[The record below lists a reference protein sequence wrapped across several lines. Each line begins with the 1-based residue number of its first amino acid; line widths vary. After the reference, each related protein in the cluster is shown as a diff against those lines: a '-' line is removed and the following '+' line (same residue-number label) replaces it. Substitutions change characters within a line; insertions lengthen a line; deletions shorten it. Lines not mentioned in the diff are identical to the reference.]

1 MSSLLNKATPA
12 EQLEVLKRGVVDLI
26 SEAELLKK
34 LEKSYTN
41 KKPLVIKL
49 GADPTRPDLHLGHAV
64 VINKLK
70 AFQEFGHDIK
80 FLIGDFTGMIGD
92 PSGKNEARPP
102 LTREE
107 VKANSKTYETQI
119 FKILDSDRTEI
130 VHNSTWI
137 DKLTPA
143 EFIKVSAQYTV
154 ARMLERDDFSKRY
167 KSGTAI
173 AIHEFLY
180 PLMQGY
186 DSVAMK
192 ADVEL
197 GGTDQLFNL
206 LVGRDLQKAYGQAPQ
221 IVMTTPLLEG
231 LDGVNKM
238 SKSLDNYI
246 GFAESPRDMF
256 GKTMRV
262 SDSLMLRYYELATDI
277 PMTEIAK
284 MKEQM
289 SKPKDQGGVNPRDL
303 KVRLA
308 KTIVTRFHGSAAG
321 EAAVEE
327 FERLFVRK
335 DGVPDQMEEKSAP
348 ASTFA
353 GELDVASFLKTIGGV
368 NSTSDARRLIET
380 GSITF
385 GDQPVKTIKAK
396 FDFKAGQEIV
406 IKIGKKKFLK
416 LVVT

>member
-1 MSSLLNKATPA
+1 MSSLLNKATPK
-12 EQLEVLKRGVVDLI
+12 EQLEVLRRGVVDLI

-34 LEKSYTN
+34 LEKSYAE
-41 KKPLVIKL
+41 KKPLLIKL

-64 VINKLK
+64 VIGKLK
-70 AFQEFGHDIK
+70 AFQDFGHDIR

-92 PSGKNEARPP
+92 PTGKNEARPP

-107 VKANSKTYETQI
+107 VESNSKTYEKQI
-119 FKILDSDRTEI
+119 FKILDPERTKI
-130 VHNSTWI
+130 VHNSTWL
-137 DKLTPA
+137 DKLTPV
-143 EFIKVSAQYTV
+143 EFIKISAQYTV

-167 KSGTAI
+167 KGGVSI

-192 ADVEL
+192 SDVEL

-206 LVGRDLQKAYGQAPQ
+206 MVGRDLQKSYGQASQ

-231 LDGVNKM
+231 LDGVHKM

-246 GFAESPRDMF
+246 GFDDSPRDMF

-262 SDSLMLRYYELATDI
+262 SDQLMLRYYELATDV
-277 PMTEIAK
+277 PLGEIAK
-284 MKEQM
+284 MKAEM
-289 SKPKDQGGVNPRDL
+289 ASGKNPRDF

-308 KTIVTRFHGSAAG
+308 ETIVARFHGAPAG
-321 EAAVEE
+321 QAAVEE

-335 DGVPDQMEEKSAP
+335 DGVPDKIEEKTVP
-348 ASTFA
+348 AARVA
-353 GELDVASFLKTIGGV
+353 GDVDIAALLKEIGGV
-368 NSTSDARRLIET
+368 ASTSDARRLIET
-380 GSITF
+380 GSILF
-385 GDQPVKTIKAK
+385 GDLAVKTVKLK
-396 FDFKAGQEIV
+396 LDYKSGHQVV

-416 LVVT
+416 LKVT

>member
-1 MSSLLNKATPA
+1 MGLNSATPS
-12 EQLEVLKRGVVDLI
+12 EQLAELKRGVVDMI
-26 SEAELLKK
+26 SEPELLKK
-34 LEKSYTN
+34 LEKSYAS

-70 AFQEFGHDIK
+70 AFEDFGHEIQ

-107 VKANSKTYETQI
+107 VTANSKSYEKQI
-119 FKILDSDRTEI
+119 YKILDPAKSKI
-130 VHNSTWI
+130 VHNSSWL
-137 DKLTPA
+137 DKLSPV
-143 EFIKVSAQYTV
+143 EFIKISAQYTV

-167 KSGTAI
+167 KGGVAI

-192 ADVEL
+192 SDVEL

-206 LVGRDLQKAYGQAPQ
+206 LVGRDLQKAYVQAPQ

-246 GFAESPRDMF
+246 GFEDSPRDMF

-262 SDSLMLRYYELATDI
+262 SDDLMFRYYELATDV
-277 PMTEIAK
+277 PMTEVVV
-284 MKEQM
+284 MKKEM
-289 SKPKDQGGVNPRDL
+289 KDGKNPRDF

-308 KTIVTRFHGSAAG
+308 KTIVERFHGQAAG
-321 EAAVEE
+321 IAAVDE

-335 DGVPDQMEEKSAP
+335 DGVPDNIEEKSVPVARLEGEVDI
-348 ASTFA
+348 A
-353 GELDVASFLKTIGGV
+353 GLLKEIGGV
-368 NSTSDARRLIET
+368 ASTSDARRLIET
-380 GSITF
+380 GSIHF
-385 GDQPVKTIKAK
+385 GDTAMKSVKAK
-396 FDFKAGQEIV
+396 LDYKAGQSVV

-416 LVVT
+416 LMVTK

>member
-1 MSSLLNKATPA
+1 MLAKTSLRDNATPT
-12 EQLEVLKRGVVDLI
+12 EQLGELKRGIVDVI

-34 LEKSYTN
+34 LEKSHAT
-41 KKPLVIKL
+41 KKPLIVKL

-64 VINKLK
+64 VIQKLRQ
-70 AFQEFGHDIK
+70 FQEFGHEVQ

-102 LTREE
+102 LTRDE
-107 VKANSKTYETQI
+107 VTANSKSYEKQV
-119 FKILDSDRTEI
+119 FKILDPEKTKI
-130 VHNSTWI
+130 VHNSSWL
-137 DKLTPA
+137 DKLTPV
-143 EFIKVSAQYTV
+143 EFIKISAQYTV

-167 KSGTAI
+167 KGGVAI

-192 ADVEL
+192 SDVEL

-246 GFAESPRDMF
+246 GFDESPRDMF

-262 SDSLMLRYYELATDI
+262 SDQLMLRYYELATSV
-277 PMTEIAK
+277 PLTEIES
-284 MKEQM
+284 MKKEM
-289 SKPKDQGGVNPRDL
+289 AGGKNPRDF

-308 KTIVTRFHGSAAG
+308 KTIVERFHGAAAG
-321 EAAVEE
+321 LAAVDE

-335 DGVPDQMEEKSAP
+335 DGIPDNIDEVSVPVSEL
-348 ASTFA
+348 T
-353 GELDVASFLKTIGGV
+353 GEVDIAALLKKIGGV
-368 NSTSDARRLIET
+368 NSTSEARRLLDT
-380 GSITF
+380 GSVHF
-385 GDQPVKTIKAK
+385 GDISMKTVKAK
-396 FDFKAGQEIV
+396 LDYKAGDSVV
-406 IKIGKKKFLK
+406 IKIGKKKFLR
-416 LVVT
+416 LMVTK

>member
-1 MSSLLNKATPA
+1 MTNLKRATPS
-12 EQLEVLKRGVVDLI
+12 EQLAVLKRGLVDMI
-26 SEAELLKK
+26 SEADLLKK
-34 LEKSYTN
+34 LEKSYKTE
-41 KKPLVIKL
+41 KPLLVKL
-49 GADPTRPDLHLGHAV
+49 GADPTRPDLHLGHSV

-70 AFQEFGHDIK
+70 QFQDFGHEVH

-107 VKANSKTYETQI
+107 VAANSKTYEKQI
-119 FKILDSDRTEI
+119 FKILDPEKTKI

-137 DKLTPA
+137 DKLSPVD
-143 EFIKVSAQYTV
+143 FIKITAQYTV

-167 KSGTAI
+167 KGGVAI

-186 DSVAMK
+186 DSVALK
-192 ADVEL
+192 TDVEL

-206 LVGRDLQKAYGQAPQ
+206 LVGRDLQKAYGLESQ

-246 GFAESPRDMF
+246 GFDDTPRDMF

-262 SDSLMLRYYELATDI
+262 SDVLMLRYYELLTDV
-277 PMTEIAK
+277 PLTEISA
-284 MKEQM
+284 MKSAMQAG
-289 SKPKDQGGVNPRDL
+289 SVNPRDY

-308 KTIVTRFHGSAAG
+308 KQIVSRFHGEAAG
-321 EAAVEE
+321 VAAVEE
-327 FERLFVRK
+327 FERIFVNK
-335 DGVPDQMEEKSAP
+335 GLPDEMPEAPFALSALSGACDVSSVLKELGLV
-348 ASTFA
+348 ASTS
-353 GELDVASFLKTIGGV
+353 E
-368 NSTSDARRLIET
+368 ARRLIE
-380 GSITF
+380 GGGLEIGGEKIRELKLDLAQKLSL
-385 GDQPVKTIKAK
+385 
-396 FDFKAGQEIV
+396 KAGQDV
-406 IKIGKKKFLK
+406 VVKAGKKKFLK
-416 LVVT
+416 LKVT

>member
-1 MSSLLNKATPA
+1 MSLLKKATPG
-12 EQLEVLKRGVVDLI
+12 EQLQELKRGVVDLI

-34 LEKSYTN
+34 LEKSYESG
-41 KKPLVIKL
+41 KPLVVKL

-70 AFQEFGHDIK
+70 QFQEFGHSVR

-107 VKANSKTYETQI
+107 VQANSKTYEKQI
-119 FKILDSDRTEI
+119 FKILNPEQTQI
-130 VHNSTWI
+130 VHNSAWL

-143 EFIKVSAQYTV
+143 DFIKIASQYTV

-167 KSGTAI
+167 KGGTAI

-186 DSVAMK
+186 DSVALK
-192 ADVEL
+192 SDVEL

-206 LVGRDLQKAYGQAPQ
+206 LVGRDLQKSYNQAPQ

-246 GFAESPRDMF
+246 GVEDSPRDMF

-262 SDSLMLRYYELATDI
+262 SDQLMLRYYELVTDVPLAEI
-277 PMTEIAK
+277 EKMRQAMTAG
-284 MKEQM
+284 
-289 SKPKDQGGVNPRDL
+289 SVNPREF

-308 KTIVTRFHGSAAG
+308 KTIVTRFHGEAAG
-321 EAAVEE
+321 VAAVEE
-327 FERLFVRK
+327 FDRIFVNK
-335 DGVPDQMEEKSAP
+335 GVPDDMPEVTIALGRISGEQDIAALLKELGVS
-348 ASTFA
+348 ASTS
-353 GELDVASFLKTIGGV
+353 E
-368 NSTSDARRLIET
+368 ARRLIE
-380 GSITF
+380 GGGLEI
-385 GDQPVKTIKAK
+385 GGEKVRALKADLAATLGLK
-396 FDFKAGQEIV
+396 SGRETVLKA
-406 IKIGKKKFLK
+406 GKKKFLK
-416 LVVT
+416 LKVT

>member
-1 MSSLLNKATPA
+1 MGQLNNATPT
-12 EQLEVLKRGVVDLI
+12 EQLAELKRGVVDMI
-26 SEAELLKK
+26 SEPELLKK
-34 LEKSYTN
+34 LEKSYAM
-41 KKPLVIKL
+41 KKPLLIKL

-70 AFQEFGHDIK
+70 VFEDFGHDIR

-102 LTREE
+102 LTRDE
-107 VKANSKTYETQI
+107 VTANSKSYEKQI
-119 FKILDSDRTEI
+119 FKILNPERTKI
-130 VHNSTWI
+130 VHNSAWL
-137 DKLTPA
+137 DKLSPV
-143 EFIKVSAQYTV
+143 EFIKISAQYTV

-167 KSGTAI
+167 KAGVAI

-192 ADVEL
+192 SDVEL

-206 LVGRDLQKAYGQAPQ
+206 LVGRDLQKSYAQAPQ

-246 GFAESPRDMF
+246 GFEESPRDMF

-262 SDSLMLRYYELATDI
+262 SDELMFRYFELATDVSL
-277 PMTEIAK
+277 PDIAV
-284 MKEQM
+284 MK
-289 SKPKDQGGVNPRDL
+289 SKITGGANPRDF
-303 KVRLA
+303 KVLLA
-308 KTIVTRFHGSAAG
+308 EKIVARFHGVTAG
-321 EAAVEE
+321 KGAVEE
-327 FERLFVRK
+327 FERLFGAASRGKTV
-335 DGVPDQMEEKSAP
+335 VPDDVEEKMVPQSLFNVEVDIA
-348 ASTFA
+348 A
-353 GELDVASFLKTIGGV
+353 LLKQIGGV
-368 NSTSDARRLIET
+368 ASTSDARRLIET
-380 GSITF
+380 GSISF
-385 GDQPVKTIKAK
+385 GETAIKTVKASL
-396 FDFKAGQEIV
+396 DFKAGHSVI

-416 LVVT
+416 MTVTK

>member
-1 MSSLLNKATPA
+1 MHAKNTSRDSATPS
-12 EQLEVLKRGVVDLI
+12 EQLSELKRGVVDMI

-34 LEKSYTN
+34 LEKSAAT
-41 KKPLVIKL
+41 KKPLLIKL

-64 VINKLK
+64 VIQKLRQ
-70 AFQEFGHDIK
+70 FQEFGHEIQ

-102 LTREE
+102 LTRDE
-107 VKANSKTYETQI
+107 VTANSKSYEKQI
-119 FKILDSDRTEI
+119 FKILDPDKTKI
-130 VHNSTWI
+130 VHNSSWL
-137 DKLTPA
+137 DKLTPV
-143 EFIKVSAQYTV
+143 EFIKISAQYTV

-167 KSGTAI
+167 KGGVAI

-192 ADVEL
+192 SDVEL

-206 LVGRDLQKAYGQAPQ
+206 LVGRDLQKSYGQAPQ
-221 IVMTTPLLEG
+221 VVMTTPLLEG

-246 GFAESPRDMF
+246 GFDESPRDMF

-262 SDSLMLRYYELATDI
+262 SDQLMIRYFELATNVSLS
-277 PMTEIAK
+277 EI
-284 MKEQM
+284 EQM
-289 SKPKDQGGVNPRDL
+289 KKEITGGKNPRDF

-308 KTIVTRFHGSAAG
+308 KTIVERFHGVAAG
-321 EAAVEE
+321 LAAVDE

-335 DGVPDQMEEKSAP
+335 DGVPDNIDEVSVP
-348 ASTFA
+348 A
-353 GELDVASFLKTIGGV
+353 GELAGEVDIAALLKKIGGV
-368 NSTSDARRLIET
+368 NSTSDARRLLDT
-380 GSITF
+380 GSVHF
-385 GDQPVKTIKAK
+385 GDVSMKTVKATL
-396 FDFKAGQEIV
+396 DYKAGDNIV
-406 IKIGKKKFLK
+406 VKIGKKKFLR
-416 LVVT
+416 LMVTK

>member
-1 MSSLLNKATPA
+1 MTTSNKLLGSATPA
-12 EQLEVLKRGVVDLI
+12 EQLQVLKRGIVDMI

-34 LEKSYTN
+34 LEKSYAN
-41 KKPLVIKL
+41 KKPLVVKL

-70 AFQEFGHDIK
+70 QFQDFGHEIQ

-107 VKANSKTYETQI
+107 VIANSKSYETQL
-119 FKILDSDRTEI
+119 FKILDPSKTKI
-130 VHNSTWI
+130 VHNSSWL
-137 DKLTPA
+137 DKLTPV
-143 EFIKVSAQYTV
+143 EFIKISAQYTV

-167 KSGTAI
+167 KGGVAI

-192 ADVEL
+192 ADIEL

-206 LVGRDLQKAYGQAPQ
+206 LVGRDLQKAYGQTPQ

-246 GFAESPRDMF
+246 GFDESPRDMF

-262 SDSLMLRYYELATDI
+262 SDPLMLKYFELATDV
-277 PMTEIAK
+277 PLDEIAK
-284 MKEQM
+284 MKQAM
-289 SKPKDQGGVNPRDL
+289 ASGQNPRDF

-308 KTIVTRFHGSAAG
+308 KTIVERFHGAAAG
-321 EAAVEE
+321 VAAVEE

-335 DGVPDQMEEKSAP
+335 DGVPDDIEEKEVSLAVVSGEVDI
-348 ASTFA
+348 AS
-353 GELDVASFLKTIGGV
+353 LLKQIGGV
-368 NSTSDARRLIET
+368 TSTSDARRLIET
-380 GSITF
+380 GSIHF
-385 GDQPVKTIKAK
+385 GDLQIKSVKTKL
-396 FDFKAGQEIV
+396 DYKAGQSIV
-406 IKIGKKKFLK
+406 LKIGKKKYLK
-416 LVVT
+416 LIVKA

>member
-1 MSSLLNKATPA
+1 MTATDKMLGSATPA
-12 EQLEVLKRGVVDLI
+12 EQLQVLKRGIVDMI

-34 LEKSYTN
+34 LEKSYTE
-41 KKPLVIKL
+41 KKPLVVKL

-70 AFQEFGHDIK
+70 QFQDFGHEIR

-107 VKANSKTYETQI
+107 VTANSKSYETQL
-119 FKILDSDRTEI
+119 FKILDPAKTKI
-130 VHNSTWI
+130 VHNSSWL
-137 DKLTPA
+137 DKLTPV
-143 EFIKVSAQYTV
+143 EFIKISAQYTV

-167 KSGTAI
+167 KGGVAI

-192 ADVEL
+192 SDVEL

-206 LVGRDLQKAYGQAPQ
+206 LVGRDLQKSYGQAPQ

-246 GFAESPRDMF
+246 GFDESPRDMF

-262 SDSLMLRYYELATDI
+262 SDQLMLKYFELATDV
-277 PMTEIAK
+277 PLDEISK
-284 MKEQM
+284 MKQAM
-289 SKPKDQGGVNPRDL
+289 TSGTNPRDF

-308 KTIVTRFHGSAAG
+308 KTIVERFHGAAAG
-321 EAAVEE
+321 TAAVEE

-335 DGVPDQMEEKSAP
+335 DGVPDDIEEKEVTVQQVTGEVDI
-348 ASTFA
+348 AS
-353 GELDVASFLKTIGGV
+353 LLKGIGGV
-368 NSTSDARRLIET
+368 ASTSDARRLIET
-380 GSITF
+380 GSIHF
-385 GDQPVKTIKAK
+385 GDQQIKTVKAK
-396 FDFKAGQEIV
+396 LDYKAGQSV
-406 IKIGKKKFLK
+406 VLKIGKKKYLK
-416 LVVT
+416 LIVKT